1 MCGIVCALDLKQSSD
16 VLRSQVLEMSKKV
29 RHRGPDWNG
38 IHCGKNVLLAHE
50 RLAIVDPAS
59 GNQPIYS
66 QDKSLILAANGEIYN
81 HQEHFDIESLYL
93 LMKNKNYRVSRAT
106 LYNTIELLLD
116 CGLVRKHQFGKN
128 QAQYEKSFFDK
139 QHDHI
144 ILTDTGEVK
153 EFCDPRIESIK
164 KTIEE
169 VFNVNINHHSLYFY
183 GTKKQS
189 KKI

>member
-1 MCGIVCALDLKQSSD
+1 MKQSEDQQEIVKD
-16 VLRSQVLEMSKKV
+16 VFIKFLDKYN
-29 RHRGPDWNG
+29 HRKTP
-38 IHCGKNVLLAHE
+38 E
-50 RLAIVDPAS
+50 RFAI
-59 GNQPIYS
+59 
-66 QDKSLILAANGEIYN
+66 LTEIYN
-81 HQEHFDIESLYL
+81 HQEQFDIESLYL

-144 ILTDTGEVK
+144 IMTDTGEFK

-169 VFNVNINHHSLYFY
+169 VFNVDINHHSLYFY